1 MNSNQWLNIPKKVLN
16 HYQHLYDAGIIYKDA
31 KSAAVKINKIS
42 NNINRWWYNK
52 DRQKILLKFRKNF
65 AQYTE
70 DLDKHLI
77 KKIKSIKD

>member
-1 MNSNQWLNIPKKVLN
+1 MCLIISNQIIKNQIVVPRINILVLGN
-16 HYQHLYDAGIIYKDA
+16 YILVPRKYIIFLGI
-31 KSAAVKINKIS
+31 NQ
-42 NNINRWWYNK
+42 NRNYNK
-52 DRQKILLKFRKNF
+52 NRQKILLKFRKNF